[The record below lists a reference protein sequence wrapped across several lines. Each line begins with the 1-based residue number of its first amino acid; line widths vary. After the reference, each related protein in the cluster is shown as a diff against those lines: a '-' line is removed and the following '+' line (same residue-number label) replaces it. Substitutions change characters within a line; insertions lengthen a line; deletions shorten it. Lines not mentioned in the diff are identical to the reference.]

1 MFKIYLK
8 KTKEKPIAIVIIYI
22 TIVIIY
28 HSYNIYK
35 YILLFCKF

>member
-28 HSYNIYK
+28 INTFYYFANFNCNK
-35 YILLFCKF
+35 